1 MDHPLQDTDLLVV
14 GAGYAGLTAAAL
26 ARRAGKKV
34 VVLEARDRVG
44 GRVWTKKL
52 EDGVYV
58 DLGAQWVG
66 PGQEKLY
73 ALARQTGVETFPT
86 HDAGRSLLCMDNRL
100 KAYKGLIPPLPIPSL
115 LSLDF
120 ALKKINRLSAGIN
133 LSEPWNH
140 PKAAEWDGMTL
151 GGWMR
156 RQMKSRT
163 ARRLF
168 TIAAEAIFAAN
179 PDELSFLF
187 SLFYARSGKD
197 FDTLMN
203 IRNGAQQDRFYG
215 GADLPAR
222 RLAETLGD
230 AIRLNS
236 AVGAVRQDDH
246 GVEAAGDGF
255 RVRAKAMI
263 IAIPPPQVL
272 KIRFEPG
279 LPVNRTQLM
288 QRMPMGCVW
297 KCYAVYD
304 KPFWR
309 QQGLNGLVATDFGY
323 ASLVFDNSPRD
334 GEKGI
339 LMGFVL
345 ADKARAFSTLSE
357 TQRKAS
363 IFQSFTRFFGN
374 EAASPLTYTDQCWAT
389 EEWSG
394 GCYTGIMGPHTLTA
408 LGPEMRK
415 PFGRVHWAG
424 TETSDVW
431 NGYIE
436 GAIRSGERA
445 AGEVMPLL

>member
-1 MDHPLQDTDLLVV
+1 MDSIQETDLLVV
-14 GAGYAGLTAAAL
+14 GAGYAGLTAASL
-26 ARRAGKKV
+26 AKQAGKKV

-44 GRVWTKKL
+44 GRVWTRHL
-52 EDGVYV
+52 ENGLYI

-66 PGQEKLY
+66 PGQDRLY

-86 HDAGRSLLCMDNRL
+86 HDAGKSLLCMDEKL

-156 RQMKSRT
+156 KQMKSRT

-187 SLFYARSGKD
+187 SLFYTRAGND

-222 RLAETLGD
+222 RLAETLAD
-230 AIRLNS
+230 DIRLHS
-236 AVGAVRQDDH
+236 AVRSVRQGDQY
-246 GVEAAGDGF
+246 VEASGDDF
-255 RVRAKAMI
+255 RVKAKAMI
-263 IAIPPPQVL
+263 LALPPSQVL
-272 KIRFEPG
+272 KISFEPG
-279 LPVNRTQLM
+279 LPVMKTQLM

-297 KCYAVYD
+297 KCYAIYD
-304 KPFWR
+304 RPFWR
-309 QQGLNGLVATDFGY
+309 EKGLNGLVATDFGY
-323 ASLVFDNSPRD
+323 TSLVFDNSPRD
-334 GEKGI
+334 GEKGV

-345 ADKARAFSTLSE
+345 ADKARAFSTLGE
-357 TQRKAS
+357 EERKAS
-363 IFQSFTRFFGN
+363 ILSSLTRFFGR
-374 EAASPLTYTDQCWAT
+374 EASVPLMYTDHCWAT
-389 EEWSG
+389 EAWSG
-394 GCYTGIMGPHTLTA
+394 GCYTGIMGPHTMTA
-408 LGPEMRK
+408 FGPELRR
-415 PFGRVHWAG
+415 PTGRIHWAG
-424 TETSDVW
+424 TETAEAW

-445 AGEVMPLL
+445 AGEVLSFL

>member
-1 MDHPLQDTDLLVV
+1 MDAIQEKDLLVV
-14 GAGYAGLTAAAL
+14 GAGYAGLTAASL
-26 ARRAGKKV
+26 AKQAGKKV
-34 VVLEARDRVG
+34 MVLEARDRVG
-44 GRVWTKKL
+44 GRVWTRHL
-52 EDGVYV
+52 EDGLYI

-66 PGQEKLY
+66 PGQDRLY

-86 HDAGRSLLCMDNRL
+86 HDAGKSLLYMDEKR

-156 RQMKSRT
+156 TQMKSRT

-187 SLFYARSGKD
+187 SLFYTRAGKD

-222 RLAETLGD
+222 RLAETLAGD
-230 AIRLNS
+230 IRLH
-236 AVGAVRQDDH
+236 AAVRSIMQDDQC
-246 GVEAAGDGF
+246 VEAAGDDF
-255 RVRAKAMI
+255 RVKAKAMI
-263 IAIPPPQVL
+263 LALPPSQVL

-279 LPVNRTQLM
+279 LPVMKTQLM

-297 KCYAVYD
+297 KCYAIYD
-304 KPFWR
+304 RPFWR
-309 QQGLNGLVATDFGY
+309 EKGLNGLVATDFGY
-323 ASLVFDNSPRD
+323 TSLVFDNSPRD

-345 ADKARAFSTLSE
+345 ADRARAFSTLGE
-357 TQRKAS
+357 EERKAS
-363 IFQSFTRFFGN
+363 ILSSLTRFFGP
-374 EAASPLTYTDQCWAT
+374 EASRPLMYTDQCWAT
-389 EEWSG
+389 EAWSG
-394 GCYTGIMGPHTLTA
+394 GCYTGIMGPHTMTA
-408 LGPEMRK
+408 FGPELRR
-415 PFGRVHWAG
+415 PTGRIHWAG
-424 TETSDVW
+424 TETAEAW

-445 AGEVMPLL
+445 AGEVLSFL